1 MINFLTIASAVG
13 VLGLTN
19 VAAAPLSDI
28 LDEME
33 TENTKEELVQEIQ
46 EQEIVADKGP
56 RWVCENCNENERVTL
71 AFFQDYGITDKYAL
85 ATLMGNIKQES
96 MFTPNICEGG
106 ARVPYHRCGSGGYGL
121 IQWTTSGRYYGLGR
135 HARQIGGDPSSLKTQ
150 LSYLVTEREWKLA
163 EPRFKTPGKPI
174 GYYMNG
180 AYTWLGWG
188 IHGNR
193 THYSNQYVN
202 RLTQLTS

>member
-1 MINFLTIASAVG
+1 MINFLTVASAVG
-13 VLGLTN
+13 VLGLTQ
-19 VAAAPLSDI
+19 VAAAPLWDI
-28 LDEME
+28 LDEMD
-33 TENTKEELVQEIQ
+33 TENTKDLVQEI
-46 EQEIVADKGP
+46 EQEVVAKET
-56 RWVCENCNENERVTL
+56 RWVCEGCNENERVTL

-85 ATLMGNIKQES
+85 ATLMGNIQQES
-96 MFTPNICEGG
+96 RFTPNICEGG

-163 EPRFKTPGKPI
+163 EPKFKTPGKPI

-193 THYSNQYVN
+193 TLYSNQYVN
-202 RLTQLTS
+202 RLTQG